1 MKWPL
6 SVPSGTMAK
15 PRGAVNSQVGQRP
28 RTPASNSRW
37 RVAYMHNG
45 KILIYRKYLVKVKMR
60 IFFPI
65 QFPRPLK
72 SKGSVAIRVVN
83 NKIRL

>member
-37 RVAYMHNG
+37 RDAGGGRRLQSDSPALRG
-45 KILIYRKYLVKVKMR
+45 KPLLA
-60 IFFPI
+60 
-65 QFPRPLK
+65 QFPALGTP
-72 SKGSVAIRVVN
+72 G
-83 NKIRL
+83 